1 MASWRVWSA
10 NTLKC
15 YTLCYGE
22 QRVLC
27 RSDGPMPMSWQCI
40 ITIGN
45 DGAGTVTSVGMGSTG
60 VRENTSTPWVW
71 LRKNQR
77 KVIANGT
84 MVSLD
89 INNPEGHVFTLCQ
102 VVENKRQR
110 VRVVTHERKGE
121 LLIHTLILARSYSHA
136 HTRTLILARSYS
148 HAHTRTV

>member
-102 VVENKRQR
+102 VVENKQSYRR
-110 VRVVTHERKGE
+110 NMTVIG
-121 LLIHTLILARSYSHA
+121 LFIHNTP
-136 HTRTLILARSYS
+136 TRTNQT
-148 HAHTRTV
+148 HTKRGLFTVAIPLLESGGGDF